1 MNSKCCYC
9 TIKWLNEKI
18 SGSNQTKQGSGVEGE
33 TEVTQIEGMAE
44 EEKAAAK
51 KMPSRCPIRLS
62 KWLWWDFNWSSCRL
76 EVGSPHRSVSWLL
89 VREKLAGNR
98 GAWQLSKGLS
108 PLLWVSPPPGFLNQ
122 QPDLLGYSSPSP
134 VPTLPLTRFCLFFFE
149 GRLASMTL

>member
-51 KMPSRCPIRLS
+51 KNAFEMSN
-62 KWLWWDFNWSSCRL
+62 KAL
-76 EVGSPHRSVSWLL
+76 EMALM
-89 VREKLAGNR
+89 
-98 GAWQLSKGLS
+98 
-108 PLLWVSPPPGFLNQ
+108 GF
-122 QPDLLGYSSPSP
+122 
-134 VPTLPLTRFCLFFFE
+134 
-149 GRLASMTL
+149 

>member
-18 SGSNQTKQGSGVEGE
+18 SGSNQTKQGSEVEGGE

-44 EEKAAAK
+44 EKKAAAK

-76 EVGSPHRSVSWLL
+76 EVGSPHRSISWLL
-89 VREKLAGNR
+89 VREKTTGNR
-98 GAWQLSKGLS
+98 GAWRLPKGLS
-108 PLLWVSPPPGFLNQ
+108 PLLWVTCTWLLKPAARPW
-122 QPDLLGYSSPSP
+122 LGYSSPGQ
-134 VPTLPLTRFCLFFFE
+134 VPTLPLTRFCLFFE
-149 GRLASMTL
+149 GRWASMTL